1 MYTIVYKAHSFL
13 VCLSTEGATFS
24 QASTTTS
31 GLTQD
36 STARRAQNDGLSVAE
51 DGANVQTTR
60 TLDIHEVGVGRLNK
74 SLELV
79 GTLLVFNRR
88 VKKINGQ
95 LLKKTVNNSIEHVYE
110 KESRERKKMS
120 YCCCCCCC

>member
-95 LLKKTVNNSIEHVYE
+95 LLKKKQSITRLNMFMKKNQE
-110 KESRERKKMS
+110 KERK
-120 YCCCCCCC
+120 